1 MKIFSWILTNIA
13 IAHSDSIINEEPVAS
28 ASPLNV
34 VRRSVGYENTDL
46 EAGNHPRLPDM
57 VNDSGIDNFVVLEA
71 DDVPGLHLCLLQEQ
85 LPQSVFELE
94 IDQLIAWIGKFQ
106 SASRNPFQ
114 ITNILE
120 CLNTYRL
127 NCPTL
132 RHLQL
137 IVPWYGSVPYI
148 DIRINSQIGCSA
160 KVQLS
165 EILADDLRQYIQDSW
180 PPPETA
186 DRNIS

>member
-1 MKIFSWILTNIA
+1 MLS
-13 IAHSDSIINEEPVAS
+13 
-28 ASPLNV
+28 
-34 VRRSVGYENTDL
+34 RRSLDYGNTDL
-46 EAGNHPRLPDM
+46 KAGNHPQLPGLAD
-57 VNDSGIDNFVVLEA
+57 DSSTDNFVVLEA
-71 DDVPGLHLCLLQEQ
+71 DDVPGLHLCLLQERF
-85 LPQSVFELE
+85 PQSVFELE
-94 IDQLIAWIGKFQ
+94 IDQLIAWIGKLQ
-106 SASRNPFQ
+106 SASQDPFQ

-120 CLNTYRL
+120 CLKTYRL

-165 EILADDLRQYIQDSW
+165 EILAVDLRQYIHDSW
-180 PPPETA
+180 APPETA